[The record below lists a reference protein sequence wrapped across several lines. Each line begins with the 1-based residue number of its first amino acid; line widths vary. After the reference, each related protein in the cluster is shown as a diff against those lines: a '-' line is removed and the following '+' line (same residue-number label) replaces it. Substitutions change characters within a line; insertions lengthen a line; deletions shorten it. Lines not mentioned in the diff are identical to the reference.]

1 MAATTPE
8 PIVLASAS
16 PTRARLLE
24 AAGVQFAIEPAN
36 IDESRVKL
44 AAREAG
50 QPPMTCALA
59 LAALKAVNVSQR
71 HPEALVIGADQL
83 LAAGD
88 EWFDKPESLADAR
101 SQLQRLRG
109 RTHVL
114 ATAVCV
120 MRNGDRLWHATSTP
134 ELTMRPFSDAFLD
147 GYINAE
153 GDAVLGSVGGYR
165 LEGRGAQLFK
175 RMTGDHFA
183 VLGLPLFELLDFL
196 RSRGALLS

>member
-1 MAATTPE
+1 MAPTPE
-8 PIVLASAS
+8 PVILASAS

-24 AAGVQFAIEPAN
+24 AAGVRFTVKPPE
-36 IDESRVKL
+36 IDEAPIKQR
-44 AAREAG
+44 ARQAG
-50 QPPMTCALA
+50 QPAIQCALT
-59 LAALKAVNVSQR
+59 LAIAKAGAVSHR
-71 HPEALVIGADQL
+71 YPEALVIGADQL

-88 EWFDKPESLADAR
+88 EWYDKPADLAAVR
-101 SQLQRLRG
+101 TQLQALRG

-120 MRNGDRLWHATSTP
+120 VRGGERIWHAASMP
-134 ELTMRPFSDAFLD
+134 ELTMRPFSDRFL
-147 GYINAE
+147 GEYIAAE
-153 GDAVLGSVGGYR
+153 GEALLGSVGAYR
-165 LEGRGAQLFK
+165 MEGRGIQLFE